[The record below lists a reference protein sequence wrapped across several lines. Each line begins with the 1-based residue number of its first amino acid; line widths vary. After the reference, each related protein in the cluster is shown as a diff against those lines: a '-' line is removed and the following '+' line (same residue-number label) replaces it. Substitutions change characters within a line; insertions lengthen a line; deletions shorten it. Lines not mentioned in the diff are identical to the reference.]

1 MNLVVYD
8 ALVAS
13 PELGTELAELKE
25 FRRSTRSIL
34 KGAALIKELFQR
46 NPALKAMA
54 ESKRVAFVVGTSV
67 GEIDVTRDFL
77 KELVVNQTARPF
89 LFQLSSHNST
99 TGFLAQYFKLA
110 GPTLTISNQ
119 YQSAEA
125 SLESANLYLESD
137 LCDAA
142 IVFCVDQVIDTWM
155 DLKMYE
161 KNPQLKEVSG
171 ACVML
176 VGKKNS
182 TKEEAPFAAKALL
195 KDFQYAQPTLK
206 ASPEGTHYDSNTLEV
221 IAQKIQQNLSGS
233 FEHLRPDQTMTEV
246 VLDVYS

>member
-13 PELGTELAELKE
+13 PEMGTELAELKE

-34 KGAALIKELFQR
+34 KGAALLKELFER
-46 NPALKAMA
+46 NPSLKAIA
-54 ESKRVAFVVGTSV
+54 ESKRLAFVVGTSV

-125 SLESANLYLESD
+125 SLESANLYLDSD

-161 KNPQLKEVSG
+161 SNPQLKETSG

-182 TKEEAPFAAKALL
+182 TQEESPFVAKALL
-195 KDFQYAQPTLK
+195 KEFQYAKTSSEVP
-206 ASPEGTHYDSNTLEV
+206 AAGNHYDSNTLEV
-221 IAQKIQQNLSGS
+221 IAQRIQQKLSGA
-233 FEHLRPDQTMTEV
+233 FQHVRPDQTKTEIL
-246 VLDVYS
+246 LDVY